1 MILAV
6 SACLLGRA
14 CKYSGGSN
22 RNEAVIRIAGRPDVT
37 VVEVCPEV
45 TAGLPVPR
53 PPVELREG
61 RIVRQDG
68 VNMDEVYRRGAAV
81 TFATV
86 QKAGVQMAILKANSP
101 TCGHGQVYDG
111 TFSHTLTEGNGVFA
125 EMLINGGIPVYSERE
140 QEQICLQLS

>member
-1 MILAV
+1 
-6 SACLLGRA
+6 
-14 CKYSGGSN
+14 
-22 RNEAVIRIAGRPDVT
+22 
-37 VVEVCPEV
+37 
-45 TAGLPVPR
+45 
-53 PPVELREG
+53 
-61 RIVRQDG
+61 
-68 VNMDEVYRRGAAV
+68 MDEVYRRGAAV

-86 QKAGVQMAILKANSP
+86 QKAGVQMATLKANSP

>member
-22 RNEAVIRIAGRPDVT
+22 RNEAVIRIASRPDVT

-61 RIVRQDG
+61 HIIRRDG
-68 VNMDEVYRRGAAV
+68 VDMDEVYRRGAAV
-81 TFATV
+81 TFDAV

-140 QEQICLQLS
+140 EKQICLHLS